1 MIVMKFGGT
10 SVQDADAIRSVANI
24 IIERVK
30 RKPLVVVSACAG
42 VTSSLIRIATIAS
55 EGKSDQAF
63 SEIEELQTRHFTI
76 ADTLLK
82 KYDDDAK
89 KQFARQFDELSRLV
103 KSIAVIQEVTPR
115 LLDQCSAYGEGW
127 SSLLLTFA
135 LRERSVKAK
144 FVDART
150 VMTTND
156 SFTKAEPQF
165 NIIDS
170 NAKQRMLPLLQD
182 TIVITQGF
190 VGATVKG
197 VTTTLGRGGSDYS
210 AAILGAALDAEE
222 IQIWTDVDGILTADP
237 NIVSEARL
245 NSEVT
250 FSEAA
255 ELAYFGAKVLHPSTI
270 LPALKKN
277 IPVRVLNSK
286 NPSCD
291 GTAITA
297 QAPGA
302 SDCAIKSIAYKR
314 GITVITIQSTRMLM
328 AYGFLARVF
337 DIFSQYKKSVDVVA
351 TSEVGVSMTVDDNSH
366 LDEIVEKLSLF
377 ADVRVDGGKAVI
389 CVVGEKMKH
398 TAGIAGRLFDAL
410 GSADINSEMIS
421 HGGSEINLTFVIS
434 QLEVEKAVKVLH
446 REFFT

>member
-24 IIERVK
+24 IIERSK
-30 RKPLVVVSACAG
+30 QKPLVVVSACAG

-115 LLDQCSAYGEGW
+115 LFDQCSAYGEGW

-156 SFTKAEPQF
+156 SFTRAEPKF
-165 NIIDS
+165 DVIDS

-210 AAILGAALDAEE
+210 AAIFGAALDAEE

-286 NPSCD
+286 NPSCE
-291 GTAITA
+291 GTNITA
-297 QAPGA
+297 ESTTA
-302 SDCAIKSIAYKR
+302 SDCILKSIAYKR
-314 GITVITIQSTRMLM
+314 GITIITIQSTRMLM

-337 DIFSQYKKSVDVVA
+337 DLFSQYKKSIDVVA
-351 TSEVGVSMTVDDNSH
+351 TSEVGVSLTVDDSAH
-366 LDEIVEKLSLF
+366 LEEITAKLSEF

-389 CVVGEKMKH
+389 SVVGEKMKH
-398 TAGIAGRLFDAL
+398 TPGIAGRVFHAL
-410 GSADINSEMIS
+410 GNAGVNIELIS
-421 HGGSEINLTFVIS
+421 HGGSEINLTFVVDER
-434 QLEVEKAVKVLH
+434 QVRQAVQSLH
-446 REFFT
+446 KEFF